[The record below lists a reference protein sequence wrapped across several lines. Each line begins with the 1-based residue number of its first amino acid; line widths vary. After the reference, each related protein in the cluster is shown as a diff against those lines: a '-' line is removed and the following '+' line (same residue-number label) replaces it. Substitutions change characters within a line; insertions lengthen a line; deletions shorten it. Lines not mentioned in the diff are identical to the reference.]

1 MKKIVFCLLLSAAS
15 TYVVSAQTTSSDFQK
30 GSIVTANNETLVG
43 SIRDQTKSKGVIQF
57 EASGGK
63 KKIYS
68 PAELS
73 RFTING
79 STYVSYASDFYKLIV
94 PAGKAALYQRVTDNS
109 GKMLYNGAEVVSV
122 TTAEGKYG
130 DYYVQKQANGTW
142 VRVTPKDFEAS
153 LTNVLSDCI
162 PVVTAI
168 KAKEFDYAK
177 LAQAI
182 EKYNLCQ

>member
-1 MKKIVFCLLLSAAS
+1 MKKILFSLLLSAAS
-15 TYVVSAQTTSSDFQK
+15 TNVVSAQTTSSDFQK
-30 GSIVTANNETLVG
+30 GSIVTANNETLDG
-43 SIRDQTKSKGVIQF
+43 TIRDQTKSKGVIQF

-73 RFTING
+73 GFTVNG

-122 TTAEGKYG
+122 STAEGKYG
-130 DYYVQKQANGTW
+130 DYYVQVKANSKW
-142 VRVTPKDFEAS
+142 VRVTAKDFE
-153 LTNVLSDCI
+153 TNLSAALSDCAL
-162 PVVTAI
+162 VVGSI
-168 KAKEFDYAK
+168 KAKEYDFSK
-177 LAQAI
+177 LAQLI
-182 EKYNLCQ
+182 EKYNSCQ